1 MDRATTPIGQA
12 LAGISGIAL
21 ILIMLLFAWFSV
33 PQGGGGLDAFK
44 SFHDWVLLVLLLTAF
59 AAMAVGLMGSE
70 PLGLPVALSAIT
82 TALGV
87 ISVVIL
93 FIYLISPPGLPFGEV
108 RDVDLDRDIG
118 IWLGLIATAGIAGG
132 GYLSMQEEG
141 ITFADQA
148 DGLRGGDGPTAGTPQ
163 SAPRP
168 QPAQPP
174 RSTPPPP
181 QPTQPS
187 PPESTPPPPQSTPP
201 PSTPPPGAGT

>member
-1 MDRATTPIGQA
+1 MDRATTRIGQA

-44 SFHDWVLLVLLLTAF
+44 SFHDWVLLILIFTAF
-59 AAMAVGLMGSE
+59 AAMAVGVMGSE
-70 PLGLPVALSAIT
+70 PMGLPVALSAIT

-93 FIYLISPPGLPFGEV
+93 FIYLISPPGLPLGEV
-108 RDVDLDRDIG
+108 RDVDLDRDVG
-118 IWLGLIATAGIAGG
+118 IWLGLIAAAGIAVG

-148 DGLRGGDGPTAGTPQ
+148 DGLRGAGGPTAGPPQSTPQ
-163 SAPRP
+163 APE
-168 QPAQPP
+168 
-174 RSTPPPP
+174 
-181 QPTQPS
+181 PTQP
-187 PPESTPPPPQSTPP
+187 PPSPPPPQSTPP
-201 PSTPPPGAGT
+201 PSNPPPGGGT